1 MLSQT
6 IATPPPPPPSTT
18 SVAAVKPQ
26 PRPKPVQ
33 TQTAEPPPPAP
44 ADEEPAPAP
53 APSTPASLHTY
64 MDARGDSTWNADAL
78 AYARKQLAGV
88 KSVSIQGSASGDP
101 ALTEK
106 LEQLLT
112 RAGVTVSPS
121 SNTVIK
127 FHGKLDRRSF
137 GRKTR
142 FADATIVRGGRVVFH
157 YQLPLEEYRAG
168 DDPAEAFARVAADL
182 LR

>member
-1 MLSQT
+1 MK
-6 IATPPPPPPSTT
+6 P
-18 SVAAVKPQ
+18 KPQ
-26 PRPKPVQ
+26 PKPKPVQ

-44 ADEEPAPAP
+44 ADEETAPAPAP
-53 APSTPASLHTY
+53 APSTPSSLHTY
-64 MDARGDSTWNADAL
+64 MDSRGDSTWNADAM
-78 AYARKQLAGV
+78 AYAKKQLAGV

-112 RAGVTVSPS
+112 RNGVAVSPS
-121 SNTVIK
+121 SNTIIK
-127 FHGKLDRRSF
+127 FHGKLERRSF

-182 LR
+182 FR